1 MVVIWAVEQPPF
13 TVTGKVAWSSEAI
26 EMIMNGIKQIDGLLI
41 GVRSTPIALSLQKNN
56 TFILL
61 SSFQRSLLFKYYFGP
76 SAA

>member
-13 TVTGKVAWSSEAI
+13 TVTGKVDWPSEAI

-41 GVRSTPIALSLQKNN
+41 GVRSMPIALSLRKKN
-56 TFILL
+56 TFILFG
-61 SSFQRSLLFKYYFGP
+61 SFQRSLLFKYYFDP